1 MPGSLEAPLARALD
15 EIWDEQYYAQLVG
28 STPLPVED
36 SAAFILAALRSDPAV
51 TAALAEALRSLPD
64 CQCDATP
71 GRVHVHQEQQVE
83 HLASALLGPRES
95 AGGMEP

>member
-1 MPGSLEAPLARALD
+1 MPGSLEAPLARALKFTYD
-15 EIWDEQYYAQLVG
+15 DQFHGSAEDYA
-28 STPLPVED
+28 SD
-36 SAAFILAALRSDPAV
+36 SSYILAALRSDPAV
-51 TAALAEALRSLPD
+51 TEALAEALRSLPD

-95 AGGMEP
+95 AGGMKP

>member
-1 MPGSLEAPLARALD
+1 MPGSLEAPLARAL
-15 EIWDEQYYAQLVG
+15 EFHNAKQ
-28 STPLPVED
+28 SR
-36 SAAFILAALRSDPAV
+36 LANADWLLHLLRSDPAV
-51 TAALAEALRSLPD
+51 TEALAEALRSLPD

>member
-1 MPGSLEAPLARALD
+1 MPGSLEAPLARAL
-15 EIWDEQYYAQLVG
+15 EFHNAKQ
-28 STPLPVED
+28 SR
-36 SAAFILAALRSDPAV
+36 LANADWLLHLLRWNPAV